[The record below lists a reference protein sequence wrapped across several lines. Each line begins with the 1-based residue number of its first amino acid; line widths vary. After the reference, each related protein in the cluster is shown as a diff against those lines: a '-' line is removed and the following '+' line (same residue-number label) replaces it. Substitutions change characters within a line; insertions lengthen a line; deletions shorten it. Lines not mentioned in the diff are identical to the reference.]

1 MIRLPT
7 VRLPNIGAK
16 RKEEKGKGRRAV
28 PAKTA
33 EESVP
38 ARRRPEDSEER
49 EYFVVVQDIPS
60 DINSSDLDVEIA
72 RKVTYMVRAQDTQYN
87 SQPVL
92 RIRDVYPGSRILIF
106 THPGSRIPDP
116 GSRIPDPGSKN
127 R

>member
-7 VRLPNIGAK
+7 VRLPNIGAN
-16 RKEEKGKGRRAV
+16 RTGEKSRGGRRAV
-28 PAKTA
+28 PAKAA

-72 RKVTYMVRAQDTQYN
+72 RKVTYMVRVQDTQLNRVN
-87 SQPVL
+87 SKIIYFQL
-92 RIRDVYPGSRILIF
+92 R
-106 THPGSRIPDP
+106 
-116 GSRIPDPGSKN
+116 
-127 R
+127 